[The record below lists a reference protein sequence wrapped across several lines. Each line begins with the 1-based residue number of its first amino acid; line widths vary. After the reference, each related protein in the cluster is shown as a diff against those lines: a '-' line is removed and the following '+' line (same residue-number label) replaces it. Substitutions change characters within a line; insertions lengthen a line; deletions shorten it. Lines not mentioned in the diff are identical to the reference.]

1 MTIKNIC
8 DSFINNMINK
18 YKNRIIIDPEI
29 MVGKP
34 IIKGTRITVE
44 LILKLLAQGQPTEE
58 ILNAYPHLKN
68 KDIYACLEYA
78 GGIVEEERVLPLS
91 RKLKFA

>member
-1 MTIKNIC
+1 MT
-8 DSFINNMINK
+8 NK

-44 LILKLLAQGQPTEE
+44 LILRLLAQGQGIDE
-58 ILNAYPHLKN
+58 ILQAYPHLKRE
-68 KDIYACLEYA
+68 DIYAALKYA
-78 GGIVEEERVLPLS
+78 GEIIEEERVLPLRS
-91 RKLKFA
+91 AFKYA